1 MQKEK
6 SKGEDNKEYY
16 FGIKYISD
24 NNLNKSI
31 ELNMVLSKRSKTYH
45 CIKDDK
51 CLSIG
56 KVNEEYGVSLK
67 YKIYVDEKVN

>member
-1 MQKEK
+1 
-6 SKGEDNKEYY
+6 
-16 FGIKYISD
+16 
-24 NNLNKSI
+24 
-31 ELNMVLSKRSKTYH
+31 MVLSKRSKTYH

-56 KVNEEYGVSLK
+56 NVNEEYGVSLK